1 MTAVVRAF
9 TAEIMK
15 LKRTLALWMVLVAP
29 ASISFLNFVMYMQ
42 RTDLLTEYNRTV
54 WLRLAQNIFIF
65 WTALM
70 LPLFIALETALIA
83 GADHNGRHWKQLFA
97 QPVPRWTLYLS
108 KFLSGAL
115 VVALGSLLL
124 IATLLMTGGL
134 FRVLR
139 PGIGFEMAFP
149 WEIILRFAWRQY
161 VACLLIVAIH
171 TWVANRWDSFYLA
184 VGVGIVAEVVNI
196 VAINSETWNRIFP
209 WILPATSTF
218 GLTGSQDFAG
228 AGILWLSALGGL
240 IVLLLGSVDFVHR
253 DVL

>member
-1 MTAVVRAF
+1 MTAMARAF
-9 TAEIMK
+9 TAEMLK
-15 LKRTLALWMVLVAP
+15 LKRTLAFWMVPVAP
-29 ASISFLNFVMYMQ
+29 ASISVLNFIMYMQ

-124 IATLLMTGGL
+124 IATLLLTGGL
-134 FRVLR
+134 FRLLR
-139 PGIGFEMAFP
+139 PGIGFEAAFP
-149 WEIILRFAWRQY
+149 WQIILRFAWRQY
-161 VACLLIVAIH
+161 AACLLMLAIH

-184 VGVGIVAEVVNI
+184 VGVGIVAEVANI